1 MGRQVPFAPYLL
13 FFFPRY
19 YNDLFREIQTNKV
32 DKTKQKQN
40 KVTTQSLSKCFNKMK
55 IYDRCNRNCNSSNC
69 KLTRDFGTSTGFELM
84 AIALALQC
92 STQWLIQGRGY
103 CRITESVWENQVFL
117 KADHGLLCTSDLV
130 YCFFELVSYSFQGES
145 IKYMNSGRKSW
156 L

>member
-1 MGRQVPFAPYLL
+1 MMFNTSLKAAWLPKEWKETYVTPVHKKNSKEPASNYRPISLL
-13 FFFPRY
+13 
-19 YNDLFREIQTNKV
+19 
-32 DKTKQKQN
+32 
-40 KVTTQSLSKCFNKMK
+40 C
-55 IYDRCNRNCNSSNC
+55 NC

-84 AIALALQC
+84 AVALALQC

-103 CRITESVWENQVFL
+103 CRITEAVWENQVFL

-130 YCFFELVSYSFQGES
+130 YCFFELVSYSFQRES